1 MSTVSERIEHLEE
14 SIAEVQDVLG
24 EAQKILS
31 VADASQRKSGAVAG
45 TVRRTAIVVVVGALA
60 LAVVAML
67 RRGH

>member
-14 SIAEVQDVLG
+14 SIAKVQDVLG

-31 VADASQRKSGAVAG
+31 VADASHRKAGAVAG
-45 TVRRTAIVVVVGALA
+45 AVRRTVIVVVVGALA

>member
-14 SIAEVQDVLG
+14 SIAKVQDVLG

-31 VADASQRKSGAVAG
+31 VADASQRKASAVAG
-45 TVRRTAIVVVVGALA
+45 AVRRTVIVVVVGAVA

-67 RRGH
+67 RREH